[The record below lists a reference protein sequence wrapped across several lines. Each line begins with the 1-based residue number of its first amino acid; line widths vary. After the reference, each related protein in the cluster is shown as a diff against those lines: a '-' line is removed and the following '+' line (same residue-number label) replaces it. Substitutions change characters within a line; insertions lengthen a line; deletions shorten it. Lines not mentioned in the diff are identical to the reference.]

1 MINKYIPSEKLV
13 DLLYSS
19 IIAHKK
25 TTINIFSI
33 DNNPTKQELANY
45 LHNNVQGFFATLSQ
59 GLAYGDA
66 ETFLASKEGQLTED
80 VILGFMQRM
89 PIVEEYQNDFHKQLY
104 IDIVKA
110 AENECLTN
118 EFGKVMLQDNNIV
131 IQRIKTIDTKNTHQK
146 ERGRIVR
153 IG

>member
-1 MINKYIPSEKLV
+1 MTNKYIPSEKLV

-19 IIAHKK
+19 IIEHKK
-25 TTINIFSI
+25 TAINIFGI
-33 DNNPTKQELANY
+33 DNKPNKQELANY
-45 LHNNVQGFFATLSQ
+45 IHNNVQGFFATLSQ

-66 ETFLASKEGQLTED
+66 EIFIASKEGELTEE
-80 VILGFMQRM
+80 VILAFMQRM
-89 PIVEEYQNDFHKQLY
+89 PVVEQYQNDFCKQLY

-110 AENECLTN
+110 ATNECLAN

-131 IQRIKTIDTKNTHQK
+131 IQRIKTIDTKNTPQK